1 MIGKLA
7 VLVCLAVLGA
17 SSAGMALAATGGPD
31 AGGYTFINN
40 VGEANP
46 PPFAFVPLAAGDIGS
61 NCDDCVLSGVNIGF
75 SFTFYGST
83 FTTMN
88 ISSNGNIQFEGA
100 DSEFANSSLP
110 STSIPNNGNGGISG
124 RVITPWWDDLQ
135 TDCNTNDAILV
146 QTTGTAPNRQTIV
159 QWRMAPHFFCSSGD
173 ITFQVVLFETTNHI
187 LFRYADTA
195 FESGNPANDG
205 ASATVGI
212 QRDSTTALQ
221 YSFNSPVITQNLAIC
236 FRPSASVSVA
246 PCGAPAESPLALFRA
261 TPTPRPQIGAA
272 LGAVN
277 QASGTQRNLAAA
289 GLLPQAP
296 QAAPVQSAP
305 VAAAGAALVVRPPST
320 GDGGLRHDARGE
332 KWTVLALA
340 LALGGSFCLAPLL
353 RRRSRLLR

>member
-7 VLVCLAVLGA
+7 VLVCLAVLAA
-17 SSAGMALAATGGPD
+17 SSAGVALAARGGPD

-46 PPFAFVPLAAGDIGS
+46 PPTTFVPLASGDIGS
-61 NCDDCVLSGVNIGF
+61 NCDDCVMSGVNIGF

-100 DSEFANSSLP
+100 DSEYANSSLP

-124 RVITPWWDDLQ
+124 RVIAPWWDDLQ
-135 TDCNTNDAILV
+135 TDCNANDAILV

-187 LFRYADTA
+187 LFRYADTT
-195 FESGNPANDG
+195 FESGNPATDG

-212 QRDSTTALQ
+212 QRDSGTALQ
-221 YSFNSPVITQNLAIC
+221 YSFNSAVVTQGLAIC
-236 FRPSASVSVA
+236 FMPSAFPTVP
-246 PCGAPAESPLALFRA
+246 PCGAPAVSPLVVR
-261 TPTPRPQIGAA
+261 PTPLPQIGAA

-277 QASGTQRNLAAA
+277 NASGTQRNLAAA
-289 GLLPQAP
+289 GLFPQTP
-296 QAAPVQSAP
+296 QAAAAVQSAP
-305 VAAAGAALVVRPPST
+305 LAAAGATTTVVRPPST
-320 GDGGLRHDARGE
+320 GDAGLRGDAGSS
-332 KWTVLALA
+332 ASAPMAIA
-340 LALGGSFCLAPLL
+340 LALGGGFCLLILLHRRSSLL
-353 RRRSRLLR
+353 R